1 MKVSFEQGYVR
12 LIYRDRSATLDSA
25 LEDDE
30 IVIDL
35 DPLTHWDAPD
45 EAIEVTLEDIMA
57 ITQMIEAEADRLGL
71 AVAFA

>member
-1 MKVSFEQGYVR
+1 MSVSFEPGHIR
-12 LIYRDRSATLDSA
+12 LVYRDRTATLGSA

-35 DPLTHWDAPD
+35 DQLTHWDAPD
-45 EAIEVTLEDIMA
+45 EAIEVTLEDIIA

-71 AVAFA
+71 DVAFA